1 MTIKNL
7 PIEIKYGDSFVNL
20 GANLTD
26 LYLNPNELGDMSDR
40 LHVCESLFGDLNA
53 KVMILLQD
61 AADKKTLLN
70 NASQSNPLIH
80 GQKFLT
86 NKRLVTWFGNFF
98 KDKNIEIT
106 GANSKNCG
114 IYYANAVW
122 LIKKVIKKGE
132 GVSSPIRKR
141 KAVLLECQPVL
152 DATIQNLKELKVI
165 LAFGDVAFE
174 ALALKFNIKDT
185 WHEALANNKLIPVGD
200 FLIGTL
206 YHPANRKLSPKSMM
220 ARIHNYLTEAQL

>member
-1 MTIKNL
+1 MAIKNL
-7 PIEIKYGDSFVNL
+7 PIEIKYGGSFINL

-26 LYLNPNELGDMSDR
+26 FYLNPNELGDMSDR

-61 AADKKTLLN
+61 AADEATLRVLK

-80 GQKFLT
+80 GQNFLT
-86 NKRLVTWFGNFF
+86 NERLVTWFGNFF

-122 LIKKVIKKGE
+122 LIKKGG
-132 GVSSPIRKR
+132 GVGFPIRKR

-174 ALALKFNIKDT
+174 ALALKLNIKDT

-220 ARIHNYLTEAQL
+220 ARIHNYLTEAEAQL